1 MSVTLTICVM
11 LCCSNSSRSSAIVLP
26 DKNKI
31 PFAAWDD
38 LDKIEMDFT
47 TEQVLAEKETFDIL
61 AERGYEVLLDD
72 LE

>member
-1 MSVTLTICVM
+1 MQIKTK
-11 LCCSNSSRSSAIVLP
+11 NDDE

-47 TEQVLAEKETFDIL
+47 TEQVLAEKETFEIL
-61 AERGYEVLLDD
+61 AERGYEVLLDSQ
-72 LE
+72 E